1 MKKQPEKKPAK
12 SGHELLEKMGQ
23 LLEEQPEA
31 SAPPA
36 QEPPGEKPTSP
47 NRNRALMTYIAFLFG
62 VAFVLVLLSFLIQQ
76 KDSRQTISELNQ
88 NANSALSRA
97 EQLQDNNQELL
108 EANQALQDQVV
119 QLQADLDETSK
130 NYSQLEE
137 THTSLQESH
146 AALQAQCTKQEQ
158 QVQAYELLLS
168 AQRALDQENTEEF
181 LTAVKDLKP
190 LAENLDAEGKTLY
203 QELLP
208 LAVEP
213 QENTRETNP

>member
-23 LLEEQPEA
+23 LIEEQPEA

-62 VAFVLVLLSFLIQQ
+62 VAFVLVLLSFLIQH
-76 KDSRQTISELNQ
+76 
-88 NANSALSRA
+88 SALSRA
-97 EQLQDNNQELL
+97 EQLQDNNRELL

-168 AQRALDQENTEEF
+168 AQRALDQEDTEEF
-181 LTAVKDLKP
+181 LTAMKDLKP

>member
-23 LLEEQPEA
+23 LIEEQPEA

-97 EQLQDNNQELL
+97 EQLQDNNRELL

-137 THTSLQESH
+137 THTSLQEI
-146 AALQAQCTKQEQ
+146 
-158 QVQAYELLLS
+158 
-168 AQRALDQENTEEF
+168 
-181 LTAVKDLKP
+181 
-190 LAENLDAEGKTLY
+190 
-203 QELLP
+203 
-208 LAVEP
+208 
-213 QENTRETNP
+213 

>member
-1 MKKQPEKKPAK
+1 MKKQQEKKEPK

-23 LLEEQPEA
+23 LIEEQPEA
-31 SAPPA
+31 GAPPS
-36 QEPPGEKPTSP
+36 QEPPVEKPAPP

-97 EQLQDNNQELL
+97 EQLQDNNRELL

-119 QLQADLDETSK
+119 QLQADLDETNK
-130 NYSQLEE
+130 NYSELEE
-137 THTSLQESH
+137 THASLQESH
-146 AALQAQCTKQEQ
+146 KALQAQCTQQEQ
-158 QVQAYELLLS
+158 QVRAYELLLS
-168 AQRALDQENTEEF
+168 AQRALDQEDTEQF
-181 LTAVKDLKP
+181 LTAMKDLKP
-190 LAENLDAEGKTLY
+190 LAEDLDAQGKALY

-213 QENTRETNP
+213 QENTSETNP

>member
-23 LLEEQPEA
+23 LIEEQPEA

-47 NRNRALMTYIAFLFG
+47 NHNRALMTYIAFLFG

-97 EQLQDNNQELL
+97 EQLQDNNRELL

-168 AQRALDQENTEEF
+168 AQRALDQEDTEEF
-181 LTAVKDLKP
+181 LTAMKDLKP

>member
-23 LLEEQPEA
+23 LIEEQPEA

-47 NRNRALMTYIAFLFG
+47 NRNRALMTYIAFL
-62 VAFVLVLLSFLIQQ
+62 IQQ

-97 EQLQDNNQELL
+97 EQLQDNNRELL

-137 THTSLQESH
+137 TNTSLQESH

-168 AQRALDQENTEEF
+168 AQRALDQEDTEEF
-181 LTAVKDLKP
+181 LTAMKDLKP